1 MSNTTKKEYLSKSQ
15 LNDGNDS
22 FDSEFDLLESTLSE
36 LKENEPQ
43 CDQSISME
51 SYNEF
56 KIEDITSKQADL
68 MQCDNL
74 ELKKSQPS
82 TLLPVDSSCSQKLE
96 IELIESSKLNLFVSS
111 TVQHLKSADCN
122 LYEGLNNNNED
133 CRLEH
138 LISDSEKRNS
148 GCKIS
153 VVDSVNS
160 TRNQVEIVNHDLKG
174 HKNSDIVISNCDSS
188 MEEHKE
194 LAVHVEK
201 LREADMDLDVLNIE
215 CSPIPSPGPGSSV
228 IFSSVECESNKIEKG
243 PQDNAIVHVKVG
255 KNCLTDEVTNDKP
268 NVICCVDTK
277 CDDILIHG
285 SSSKSFKNDS
295 ISSESNIIK
304 SLSTCSNSD
313 VTSNQV
319 TTEVD
324 EKSNL
329 ILDNN
334 CSNIVDE
341 KVPKVEIKENNVKGG
356 SSIYC
361 STPNMS
367 KEKTNIQEEESLKHG
382 TDFGYI
388 SPLDKAH
395 IRKKMNLKRKNLGLE
410 CIEEIDECLSD
421 IPEEKKLKVECV
433 TADSNVVQDDDNSS
447 AKTCFDTP
455 AKSILKKWQPSCFSR
470 SSLSGSFLILDEC
483 GENDEESNVN
493 SSDEVTEAV
502 MPDDFEVAYK
512 SLTEELMKSSS
523 NNIETLEKY
532 HSQVQHE
539 NQMDDERFDEV
550 IQELT
555 LNYELDEK
563 TSLACRSLECDS
575 NEREHPNEPLDS
587 HPKLEDKPTEH
598 IKVTDFNKASNCSN
612 EESQP
617 KYTKTIQ
624 NTVVDEGGE
633 ALILKENAP
642 AESSTSK
649 VVEVSSSSKDKLDPS
664 DPENVT
670 IHYADGRDMTVDEE
684 DFLLEEDTN
693 SKKKPYEFFEFVSTD
708 PQENEDNYNPEWQ
721 KLGQLTSDE
730 ERYRAVRDRWRS
742 LVPPDPNR
750 DLTCR
755 QWRERNHKPPLNFQ
769 SLNNNHQMYIENER
783 NQLCTAVFEMKIKK
797 MLQELEDTRL
807 NIFNRRTKDFQ
818 DLASVQDREQLM
830 VCSRGGNRVI
840 NSMEL
845 AVLRKHHIQECC
857 ELKNRYD
864 EEFKRIS
871 TITEEK
877 IRILKNASE
886 EVMVFQKFYR
896 GVGAGDDKVC
906 LYMTDIQVQELME
919 TEQMLEQYSKF
930 YQ

>member
-1 MSNTTKKEYLSKSQ
+1 MSNTTKNENLTKCQ
-15 LNDGNDS
+15 LNEGNDS

-36 LKENEPQ
+36 LKETEPQ
-43 CDQSISME
+43 CDKSLSKE
-51 SYNEF
+51 SYNES
-56 KIEDITSKQADL
+56 KIKDITSKQADSMKCNSFAL
-68 MQCDNL
+68 NNS
-74 ELKKSQPS
+74 EPS
-82 TLLPVDSSCSQKLE
+82 TSLTVDFPCSQKLE
-96 IELIESSKLNLFVSS
+96 LVESSNLFVSS
-111 TVQHLKSADCN
+111 TVQHLKSADFN
-122 LYEGLNNNNED
+122 LNEGLNNNNNNNNIN
-133 CRLEH
+133 CRLEEH
-138 LISDSEKRNS
+138 LISGCEKINS

-153 VVDSVNS
+153 VVDYVNC
-160 TRNQVEIVNHDLKG
+160 TRNQMEIVNHDVKS

-188 MEEHKE
+188 MEEVVAAHMSKS
-194 LAVHVEK
+194 K
-201 LREADMDLDVLNIE
+201 EADMDLDVLNIQ
-215 CSPIPSPGPGSSV
+215 CSPITSPDPGSPVVSN
-228 IFSSVECESNKIEKG
+228 SVECEFNKLGKE
-243 PQDNAIVHVKVG
+243 PQENLSVQIKVG
-255 KNCLTDEVTNDKP
+255 EKCPTDERNDKL

-277 CDDILIHG
+277 CDVILTN
-285 SSSKSFKNDS
+285 SSSNKSSLNDCN
-295 ISSESNIIK
+295 SSESNCK
-304 SLSTCSNSD
+304 PVMSLQICSNSD
-313 VTSNQV
+313 VTSDKKTN
-319 TTEVD
+319 EVD
-324 EKSNL
+324 KKSNL
-329 ILDNN
+329 NLDNN
-334 CSNIVDE
+334 CVNIFDE
-341 KVPKVEIKENNVKGG
+341 KVPEVEIKEENTMKDGT
-356 SSIYC
+356 SIYC

-367 KEKTNIQEEESLKHG
+367 KEKTTIQEEDSLKHG

-410 CIEEIDECLSD
+410 CIEEVDECLSD
-421 IPEEKKLKVECV
+421 MPEEKKLKIGICN
-433 TADSNVVQDDDNSS
+433 ADSNVQDDDNSS
-447 AKTCFDTP
+447 AKTCFETP

-470 SSLSGSFLILDEC
+470 SSGSFLILDEC
-483 GENDEESNVN
+483 GENDEESNVKP
-493 SSDEVTEAV
+493 DEVIEAV

-539 NQMDDERFDEV
+539 NQIDDERFDEV

-555 LNYELDEK
+555 LNYELDER
-563 TSLACRSLECDS
+563 SSIACRSLECDT
-575 NEREHPNEPLDS
+575 NETEHLNESLES
-587 HPKLEDKPTEH
+587 HPKFEGKPNEH
-598 IKVTDFNKASNCSN
+598 MKVTDFNKASNSSN
-612 EESQP
+612 EDSQP
-617 KYTKTIQ
+617 KYTKAIQ
-624 NTVVDEGGE
+624 TSVVNEGSSG
-633 ALILKENAP
+633 KENAP

-649 VVEVSSSSKDKLDPS
+649 AVEVSSSSKDKLNTS

-670 IHYADGRDMTVDEE
+670 ILYGDGRDMTIDEE

-730 ERYRAVRDRWRS
+730 ERYKAVRDRWRS

-755 QWRERNHKPPLNFQ
+755 QWRERNHKSPLNFQ

-797 MLQELEDTRL
+797 MLQELEDSRL

-818 DLASVQDREQLM
+818 ELASVQDREQLM
-830 VCSRGGNRVI
+830 VCNRGGNRAV
-840 NSMEL
+840 NNLDL

-886 EVMVFQKFYR
+886 EVLLFQKFYR